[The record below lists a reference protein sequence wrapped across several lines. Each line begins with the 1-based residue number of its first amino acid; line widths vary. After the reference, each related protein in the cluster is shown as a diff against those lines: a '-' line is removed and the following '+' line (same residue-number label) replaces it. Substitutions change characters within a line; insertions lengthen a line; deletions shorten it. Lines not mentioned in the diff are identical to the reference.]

1 VVHVVPAAS
10 KKRKQAGNDTVVAK
24 KSNKASGSARRKRA
38 RDIKAKEWQEANPG
52 RVEAQRKFNSLTP
65 EDQEV
70 YKVKA
75 AAKQKQKDV
84 YKI

>member
-1 VVHVVPAAS
+1 VVHVVAAES
-10 KKRKQAGNDTVVAK
+10 KKRKQAGKDTEPK

-84 YKI
+84 YKL